1 MISNFLKNCVPHHHL
16 PFNIKYNEYFS
27 ILNIVTGGRER
38 NRKKGGLK
46 VRRKMTAS
54 EKLRADEKLDSFDSD
69 NQYTEEDEGKF

>member
-1 MISNFLKNCVPHHHL
+1 MKIYLSIPNLPLHMKNNKYFL
-16 PFNIKYNEYFS
+16 Y

-54 EKLRADEKLDSFDSD
+54 EKLLEDARLERLGSD
-69 NQYTEEDEGKF
+69 NDYPEEDEGKF

>member
-1 MISNFLKNCVPHHHL
+1 MKNNKYFL
-16 PFNIKYNEYFS
+16 Y

-54 EKLRADEKLDSFDSD
+54 EKLLEDARLERLGSD
-69 NQYTEEDEGKF
+69 NDYPEEDEGKF